1 MRFEMESCGTTDRPQ
16 PAAQPAAGGFLFS
29 RDRRGCCLR
38 RTDLRGCGTGTDHVL
53 DGLSGLGAESGPW
66 NFRGLFSDAALSART
81 GFGVS
86 MRRLLCGN
94 PVAAAAGGCCG
105 LFSGLCGGVPDG
117 FLRRAGPAAGA
128 GLFRLSLSGHGALFF
143 SAGGACDGPAAAL
156 RGLSRGRRGAAF
168 SACGRG
174 CWLGFGIVCLILCL
188 GAWIELR
195 LSPFLLRALLER
207 FF

>member
-1 MRFEMESCGTTDRPQ
+1 
-16 PAAQPAAGGFLFS
+16 
-29 RDRRGCCLR
+29 
-38 RTDLRGCGTGTDHVL
+38 
-53 DGLSGLGAESGPW
+53 
-66 NFRGLFSDAALSART
+66 
-81 GFGVS
+81 

-117 FLRRAGPAAGA
+117 FLRRRGLLLALAFFGFRCLVTVPCFFLLAAPAM
-128 GLFRLSLSGHGALFF
+128 
-143 SAGGACDGPAAAL
+143 GPAAAL
-156 RGLSRGRRGAAF
+156 RGLSRGRRGRRVFRLRAV
-168 SACGRG
+168 G

>member
-1 MRFEMESCGTTDRPQ
+1 MRFEMESCGTMDRPQ

-29 RDRRGCCLR
+29 RDRRGCCLC
-38 RTDLRGCGTGTDHVL
+38 RTDLRGCGTGTDHVP

-81 GFGVS
+81 GFGVP

-117 FLRRAGPAAGA
+117 FL
-128 GLFRLSLSGHGALFF
+128 
-143 SAGGACDGPAAAL
+143 AGGACCWRWPFSAFAVWSRCLAFFCWRRLRWAGPPHCVDCPGGDGAPRFPPAAVVVGWA
-156 RGLSRGRRGAAF
+156 S
-168 SACGRG
+168 
-174 CWLGFGIVCLILCL
+174 VLCV
-188 GAWIELR
+188 
-195 LSPFLLRALLER
+195 
-207 FF
+207 

>member
-1 MRFEMESCGTTDRPQ
+1 MVC
-16 PAAQPAAGGFLFS
+16 
-29 RDRRGCCLR
+29 
-38 RTDLRGCGTGTDHVL
+38 
-53 DGLSGLGAESGPW
+53 
-66 NFRGLFSDAALSART
+66 FSDAALSART
-81 GFGVS
+81 AFGVP

-105 LFSGLCGGVPDG
+105 LFFPAYAAGVPDASFGGRGLLLALAFFG
-117 FLRRAGPAAGA
+117 FRCLVTVPCFFLLAAPAMG
-128 GLFRLSLSGHGALFF
+128 R
-143 SAGGACDGPAAAL
+143 AAAL
-156 RGLSRGRRGAAF
+156 RGLSRGRRCAAF

>member
-1 MRFEMESCGTTDRPQ
+1 MKWNRAERWTDPSRLHSLLL
-16 PAAQPAAGGFLFS
+16 AVFFFS
-29 RDRRGCCLR
+29 GSRGCCLCR
-38 RTDLRGCGTGTDHVL
+38 DGSPGWWTGTDHVP

-117 FLRRAGPAAGA
+117 FLRRRACCWRWPFSAFAVWSRCLAFFCWRRLRWGRPPHCVDCPGET
-128 GLFRLSLSGHGALFF
+128 GRRVFRLR
-143 SAGGACDGPAAAL
+143 P
-156 RGLSRGRRGAAF
+156 
-168 SACGRG
+168 
-174 CWLGFGIVCLILCL
+174 WLLAGFGIVCLILCL